1 MDNKDLN
8 NNMDSKE
15 QNNEEIKTETPVVAN
30 QEEQTSKEPENTP
43 SPVINIPESN
53 ENKEEVKAQNQTLD
67 PAADF
72 SSIFHVESEELPTE
86 KKVEPPVA
94 NQNLV
99 PEVKVEE
106 NTKPQEETSAPK
118 FNKDLFNQEEKV
130 LYEIKPEKEGNP
142 LVVVFL
148 FICLVAFIILLPSIV
163 KVANYR
169 FSQVINKPSEEPEED
184 EIYELGSTSV
194 RVTKDNLELYNFI
207 TSKEND
213 EYYLNFTL
221 TNKSSQPYM
230 YDKKYYITLYD
241 NQAIIGY
248 ALIHSYDVV
257 AAYGASEVKVV
268 ITEGAYR
275 KADHFKIE
283 EIVPSRYPNETT
295 TETEGEYKV
304 LTCTHL
310 HDEIKYYF
318 DNSNNSLIKIK
329 ETFKETQANS
339 KTYIND
345 KDKYRAL
352 SEKYKQ
358 IDNFTSTFVET
369 NTDFTM
375 LNEIELKDIPD
386 KTMSDLKVYR
396 YFKYSE
402 NINTISFEIEAQ
414 GYTCR

>member
-8 NNMDSKE
+8 NNVDSKE
-15 QNNEEIKTETPVVAN
+15 QKNEEIKKDAPAVNE
-30 QEEQTSKEPENTP
+30 QQEQTSKEPENKP
-43 SPVINIPESN
+43 APVIDIPESN
-53 ENKEEVKAQNQTLD
+53 ETKEEVKAQNQTLD

-72 SSIFHVESEELPTE
+72 SSIFHVESEELPAE
-86 KKVEPPVA
+86 KKVEAPVA
-94 NQNLV
+94 NQNLA
-99 PEVKVEE
+99 PEVKVDENIDLNEE
-106 NTKPQEETSAPK
+106 KVAPK

-130 LYEIKPEKEGNP
+130 LYEIRPEKEGNP

-148 FICLVAFIILLPSIV
+148 FVGLIAFIILLPFIV

-169 FSQVINKPSEEPEED
+169 FSQATNHPSSETEKD

-230 YDKKYYITLYD
+230 FDKKYYITLYD

-268 ITEGAYR
+268 ISEGAYR

-339 KTYIND
+339 KTYVND
-345 KDKYRAL
+345 KDTYRAL
-352 SEKYKQ
+352 SNKYKQ
-358 IDNFTSTFVET
+358 IDNFQSTFVET

-386 KTMSDLKVYR
+386 KTLSDLKVYR

-402 NINTISFEIEAQ
+402 DINTISFEIKAQ